1 MPDTEH
7 SAPRPPVAA
16 KRAERILQHGLER
29 VDHYAWLRA
38 ANWRDVMRDPST
50 LAPEIRTH
58 LEAENAYVKTWLTDT
73 EALQTTLFEEMR
85 GRIKE
90 DDSSIPAR
98 DGPYA
103 YYARHRVGGQ
113 YPILARKSVD
123 PETREIVGEEH
134 VLFDGDREAEDF
146 EYFDLG
152 GVDHSPNHRLMAY
165 AVDLSGSERFEI
177 RVRDLDS
184 GVDLPDRIPDSAGG
198 FVWANDSQTLFWV
211 ERDPDSRPR
220 RVRRHRL
227 GTDPA
232 LDPIIYEESD
242 PGYFVS
248 VSKTE
253 SERFI
258 LIDAHDHTTSELR
271 LLDANAPEGELR
283 LVAAREPGVEYDVG
297 DCGELFYV
305 LTNEGGA
312 IDFKVMTAPL
322 AAPERANWRPW
333 IAHRPGVLVLGMRL
347 FARHLVRLE
356 RVEGLPRIVI
366 RRLGDDAEHEIRF
379 AEEAYSLGLG
389 EVLEFDTDVMRF
401 GYSSPTTPDQVFDY
415 DLESRERRLLKTREV
430 PSGHDPSR
438 YVARRIMAEAPDGER
453 VPVTILHH
461 VDMPIDGSAPA
472 LLYGYGA
479 YGISMSASFST
490 GRLSLVDR
498 GLVFAIAHVRGG
510 TDKGYQWY
518 LDGKTDKKASTFT
531 DFIAA
536 AEALIQE
543 GYTAPGRI
551 VSFGGSAGGLLVA
564 AALNR
569 APELFGGAV
578 AAVPFVD
585 VLNTMS
591 DASLPL
597 TPPEWREWGNPIDSE
612 ADFKVIAAYSPYE
625 NVGPLAYPPVLVTAG
640 VSDPRVTYWEP
651 AKWVARLREVGRG
664 GPILFKVNLGAGHQG
679 ASGRWESLKEVALEY
694 AFVLKVAGRADARSH
709 PAV

>member
-1 MPDTEH
+1 MPDTDQ
-7 SAPRPPVAA
+7 SALRSPIAA
-16 KRAERILQHGLER
+16 KRPEPIVQHGRER
-29 VDHYAWLRA
+29 VDDYAWLRA
-38 ANWRDVMRDPST
+38 ANWRDVMRDATALPSD
-50 LAPEIRTH
+50 IRAH
-58 LEAENAYVKTWLTDT
+58 LEAENDYVKAWLADT
-73 EALQTTLFEEMR
+73 ETLQATLFQEMK

-90 DDSSIPAR
+90 DDSNLPAR
-98 DGPYA
+98 DGPFA
-103 YYARHRVGGQ
+103 YYSRHRLGGQ
-113 YPILARKSVD
+113 YPILARKRVD
-123 PETREIVGEEH
+123 PETREIVGDEQI
-134 VLFDGDREAEDF
+134 LFDGDHEAHGF

-152 GVDHSPNHRLMAY
+152 GVDHSPDHRLMAY
-165 AVDLSGSERFEI
+165 SVDLSGSERFEI
-177 RVRDLDS
+177 RVRDLES
-184 GVDLPDRIPDSAGG
+184 GVDLPDRLPESAGG
-198 FVWANDSQTLFWV
+198 FVWANDSKTIFWV
-211 ERDPDSRPR
+211 ERDAENRPR

-227 GTDPA
+227 GADPA
-232 LDPIIYEESD
+232 QDPLVYEEAD

-258 LIDAHDHTTSELR
+258 IIDAHDHTTSELR
-271 LLDANAPEGELR
+271 LLDADAPEGALR
-283 LVAAREPGVEYDVG
+283 LVAAREPGVEYDVS
-297 DCGELFYV
+297 DCGDRFYV

-312 IDFKVMTAPL
+312 IDFKIMTAPL
-322 AAPERANWRPW
+322 GAPERAHWLPW
-333 IAHRPGVLVLGMRL
+333 LSHRPGVLILGMRL

-366 RRLGDDAEHEIRF
+366 RRLADDVEHEIRF
-379 AEEAYSLGLG
+379 AEEAYALGLG

-401 GYSSPTTPDQVFDY
+401 GYASPTTPDQVFDY
-415 DLESRERRLLKTREV
+415 DLETRERTLLKTREV

-438 YVARRIMAEAPDGER
+438 YVARRIMARAPDGEN

-461 VDMPIDGSAPA
+461 VETPIDGSAPA

-479 YGISMSASFST
+479 YGISMSAGFST

-498 GLVFAIAHVRGG
+498 GIVFAIAHVRGG

-518 LDGKTDKKASTFT
+518 LDGKTDKKDSTFT

-536 AEALIQE
+536 AETLVEE
-543 GYTAPGRI
+543 GYSARGRI

-564 AALNR
+564 ATLNR
-569 APELFGGAV
+569 APDLFGGAV

-597 TPPEWREWGNPIDSE
+597 TPPEWREWGNPIESE
-612 ADFKVIAAYSPYE
+612 TDFAVIAAYSPYE
-625 NVGPLAYPPVLVTAG
+625 NVRAVEYPPILVTAG

-664 GPILFKVNLGAGHQG
+664 GPVLFKVNLGAGHQG
-679 ASGRWESLKEVALEY
+679 ASGRWESLKEAALEY
-694 AFVLKVAGRADARSH
+694 AFVIKVAGRANATPPSR
-709 PAV
+709 A

>member
-1 MPDTEH
+1 MPDTVHPE
-7 SAPRPPVAA
+7 PRPPVAV
-16 KRAERILQHGLER
+16 KRAERLLQHGEER
-29 VDHYAWLRA
+29 IDHYAWLRA
-38 ANWRDVMRDPST
+38 ENWRDVMRDATKLS
-50 LAPEIRTH
+50 PEIRAH
-58 LEAENAYVKTWLTDT
+58 LEAENDYVKAWLADT
-73 EALQTTLFEEMR
+73 EALQGTLFEEMK

-90 DDSSIPAR
+90 DDSSLPAR
-98 DGPYA
+98 DGPFA
-103 YYARHRVGGQ
+103 YYSRHRLGGQ
-113 YPILARKSVD
+113 YPILARKRVD
-123 PETREIVGEEH
+123 LETREIVGEEQI
-134 VLFDGDREAEDF
+134 LFDGDHEAEGFD
-146 EYFDLG
+146 YFDLG
-152 GVDHSPNHRLMAY
+152 GLDHSPDHSLMAY
-165 AVDLSGSERFEI
+165 AVDIAGSERFEI
-177 RVRDLDS
+177 RVRDLAS
-184 GVDLPDRIPDSAGG
+184 GEDLPDRIPDSAGG
-198 FVWANDSQTLFWV
+198 FVWANDSRTLLWV
-211 ERDPDSRPR
+211 ERDAESRPR

-232 LDPIIYEESD
+232 LDSVVYEEND

-271 LLDANAPEGELR
+271 LLDADAPEGALR
-283 LVAAREPGVEYDVG
+283 LVAAREPGIEYDIS
-297 DCGELFYV
+297 DCGDLFYV
-305 LTNEGGA
+305 LTNAGGA
-312 IDFKVMTAPL
+312 IDFKIMTAPL
-322 AAPERANWRPW
+322 ASPERGSWRPW
-333 IAHRPGVLVLGMRL
+333 LAHRPGVFLLGMRL

-366 RRLGDDAEHEIRF
+366 RRLADDAEHEISF
-379 AEEAYSLGLG
+379 AEEAYALGLG

-401 GYSSPTTPDQVFDY
+401 GYASPTTPDQVFDY
-415 DLESRERRLLKTREV
+415 NLETRERRLLKTREV
-430 PSGHDPSR
+430 PSGHNPSR
-438 YVARRIMAEAPDGER
+438 YVARRITAAAPDGER
-453 VPVTILHH
+453 VPLTILHH
-461 VDMPIDGSAPA
+461 IDTPIDGSAPA

-498 GLVFAIAHVRGG
+498 GVVFAIAHVRGG

-518 LDGKTDKKASTFT
+518 LDGKTDKKSNSFA
-531 DFIAA
+531 DFLAA
-536 AEALIQE
+536 AETLVHE
-543 GYTAPGRI
+543 GYTARGRI

-569 APELFGGAV
+569 APDLFGGAV

-597 TPPEWREWGNPIDSE
+597 TPPEWREWGNPIESE
-612 ADFKVIAAYSPYE
+612 ADFKTIAGYSPYE
-625 NVGPLAYPPVLVTAG
+625 NVWSAVYPPVLVTAG

-664 GPILFKVNLGAGHQG
+664 GPFLFKVNLGAGHQG

-694 AFVLKVAGRADARSH
+694 AFVLKVAGRADAALP
-709 PAV
+709 PAH